1 MFRGWRIVG
10 VSALAQG
17 VSVGSTFYV
26 YGTFLKPLAAEFE
39 ASRLAVTLGLT
50 LLTVVQG
57 LVAPLIGR
65 AFDGGS
71 PRTLMITG
79 VACHALGL
87 ALLSQ
92 ITAFWQ
98 AGLLFVLPIAMGAHL
113 FGPLATS
120 TVVNRWFVRR
130 RGQALGIAS
139 LGSSIG
145 GAAFPSIAALLIA
158 AFGWRGAFGAM
169 GTGIL
174 LLMLPIAWILVGKPE
189 DVGETP
195 DGDPVPGSD
204 ATAATG
210 ATTPGAASPNA
221 ANTAPATHAAVTTAE
236 AELAAAAAVTT
247 RGLLRDRS
255 FWAISIAIG
264 FGFCPVSVLLAHL
277 VPFATDAGI
286 SASRAAF
293 VMTCYALSGAFGR
306 VFLGWLTDR
315 IDPRAV
321 VWLDYAWFGL
331 AWLGLLSPPSFG
343 SLLFTGIA
351 AGIAVGG
358 ITPVWAALTGAV
370 YGRMAFGRAMGLMNF
385 VMLPFS
391 VIGAPIAA
399 RLFDVTGSY
408 RLAFASFFVCFVLGS
423 VAIAFLRPPARA
435 VRAA

>member
-10 VSALAQG
+10 VSALSQG

-57 LVAPLIGR
+57 LVAPWIGR

-71 PRTLMITG
+71 PRALMLTG
-79 VACHALGL
+79 VACHATGL
-87 ALLSQ
+87 VLLSQ

-98 AGLLFVLPIAMGAHL
+98 AALLFVLPVAMGAHL

-120 TVVNRWFVRR
+120 TVVTRWFTRR
-130 RGQALGIAS
+130 RGQALGLAS

-145 GAAFPSIAALLIA
+145 GGLFPPIAAALIA
-158 AFGWRGAFGAM
+158 AFGWRTAFAAM
-169 GTGIL
+169 GAGVL
-174 LLMLPIAWILVGKPE
+174 LLAIPLAWILVGKPE

-195 DGDPVPGSD
+195 DGDPAPGAEAPSSVGSTVTDAARAAGAAPVAD
-204 ATAATG
+204 ATAA
-210 ATTPGAASPNA
+210 AAIGQ
-221 ANTAPATHAAVTTAE
+221 TASAEVTTG
-236 AELAAAAAVTT
+236 
-247 RGLLRDRS
+247 GLLRDRR
-255 FWAISIAIG
+255 FWAISVAIG

-277 VPFATDAGI
+277 VPYATDSGVPPA
-286 SASRAAF
+286 RAAI
-293 VMTCYALSGAFGR
+293 VMTCYAFSGAFGR

-331 AWLGLLSPPSFG
+331 AWIGLLMPPSFG

-370 YGRMAFGRAMGLMNF
+370 YGRLAFGRAMGLMNF

-408 RLAFASFFVCFVLGS
+408 RVAFASFFVCFVLGA
-423 VAIAFLRPPARA
+423 VAIAFLRPPAREPRPA
-435 VRAA
+435 

>member
-57 LVAPLIGR
+57 LVAPWIGR

-71 PRTLMITG
+71 PRALMLTG
-79 VACHALGL
+79 VACLATGL
-87 ALLSQ
+87 VLLSQ

-98 AGLLFVLPIAMGAHL
+98 AALLFVLPVAMGAHL

-120 TVVNRWFVRR
+120 TVVTRWFTRR

-139 LGSSIG
+139 LGASIG
-145 GAAFPSIAALLIA
+145 GGLFPPIVAALIA
-158 AFGWRGAFGAM
+158 AFGWRTAFAAM
-169 GTGIL
+169 GGGVL
-174 LLMLPIAWILVGKPE
+174 LLAIPLAWILVGKPE

-195 DGDPVPGSD
+195 DGDPPQHAGPTPPSGPASD
-204 ATAATG
+204 G
-210 ATTPGAASPNA
+210 ARAGAA
-221 ANTAPATHAAVTTAE
+221 PADDVTTG
-236 AELAAAAAVTT
+236 
-247 RGLLRDRS
+247 GLLRDRR
-255 FWAISIAIG
+255 FWAIGVAIG

-277 VPFATDAGI
+277 VPYATDAGI
-286 SASRAAF
+286 PGPRAAAI
-293 VMTCYALSGAFGR
+293 MTCYALSGAFGR

-331 AWLGLLSPPSFG
+331 AWIGLLVPPSFG

-370 YGRMAFGRAMGLMNF
+370 YGRMAFGRAMGLMSF

-399 RLFDVTGSY
+399 RLFDVSGSY
-408 RLAFASFFVCFVLGS
+408 RVAFASFFVCFVLGA
-423 VAIAFLRPPARA
+423 VAIAFLRPPAREPLPA
-435 VRAA
+435 

>member
-26 YGTFLKPLAAEFE
+26 YGTFLKPLAAEFD

-71 PRTLMITG
+71 PRTLMLTG

-139 LGSSIG
+139 LGSSLG
-145 GAAFPSIAALLIA
+145 GAAFPAIAAALIA
-158 AFGWRGAFGAM
+158 AFDWRGAFGAM
-169 GTGIL
+169 GLGIL

-195 DGDPVPGSD
+195 DGDPGPGAD
-204 ATAATG
+204 ATAEMGT
-210 ATTPGAASPNA
+210 PNA
-221 ANTAPATHAAVTTAE
+221 NGALTSVD

-247 RGLLRDRS
+247 RSLLRDRS

-264 FGFCPVSVLLAHL
+264 FGYCPVSVLLAHL
-277 VPFATDAGI
+277 VPYATDAGI
-286 SASRAAF
+286 SASRAAV

-306 VFLGWLTDR
+306 VFLGWLCDR

-331 AWLGLLSPPSFG
+331 AWIGLLSPPSFG
-343 SLLFTGIA
+343 TLLFTGIA

-408 RLAFASFFVCFVLGS
+408 RLAFASFFVCFVLGA

-435 VRAA
+435 LRAA